1 MDKLHLWKNKKE
13 IYMEEIISNS
23 PEETMELGKKIAST
37 LKKGDVIV
45 LTRRFGDW

>member
-1 MDKLHLWKNKKE
+1 MNKKE

-23 PEETMELGKKIAST
+23 PEETIELGKKIAST

-45 LTRRFGDW
+45 LTRKFRFW